1 MWKSPIRFSAP
12 LLVLAVTATLSV
24 AQTATGDIVGIVT
37 DSQGAVIV
45 EASVTA
51 EAKATRYSRATMTNG
66 SGIFSFTLLP
76 PSQYRITVSVPK
88 MNSGTAE
95 MELLVGDHLKVN
107 FILRPASIST
117 DVQVSAQ
124 PMAIDTTSSEIK
136 YNIDPQQIASLPLY
150 GRTFSSLA
158 ILAPGVRPAFAT
170 DGPISI
176 SGSNGRNF
184 NLTVDGGENKDNTLS
199 TFLQNY
205 TTEGIQEFAVKTY
218 NFGADTGKSDGAVIE
233 IVTKGGTNNLHGGIF
248 FVVRNRN
255 LEATDFFTAHP
266 TETATCDRVPSACY
280 TGPSNPKPG
289 FDRQNYGGTL
299 GGPILH
305 NRWFF
310 YGAIEHV
317 HENAPLPQNGQTIDT
332 IKAFRTLQLQGAVA
346 DPRLA
351 SATLDPSPSIA
362 KPFRD
367 TQWQVRSDVSLTP
380 RHQLFLRFAVQDNRL
395 SHDLLDGFEDPAGG
409 AETTN
414 RLKSFLV
421 NHSFA
426 VSPRT
431 FNQFVFQFSDSLNR
445 SLPEAAGAG
454 IPNVSFAN
462 GVSIGQNLFA
472 PDSSFQRKFQFK
484 DDFTWQKGK
493 HLVRFGFQ
501 DAVVTRFGGSQSQFP
516 TPFVNVRCVPQQILL
531 GGTDPCGIGFD
542 YTGLDQPGIVGRTR
556 LSIGDNSYS
565 QPIIQQ
571 ISYYVQDDWKISP
584 RLTLN
589 LGVRNDLDLGLIPT
603 SSQIPSPDAAPLCIL
618 CSGNRTLRILGL
630 LPPASLQ
637 KIVPN
642 IDLNAPHNDV
652 NNYAPRVGFAWDV
665 TGSARWVVRGGYGM
679 FFGQFFQEAQIVS
692 LLNAG
697 NSVYAVSR
705 DARTPA
711 NPSLPNSIGLSAAI
725 AAAGPFPVASLTDL
739 PYGSRGWLLDPRL
752 RQPYAEHISLG
763 SELKLKNSLTLII
776 NVVHVLSL
784 HGYSESELD
793 PSLDGSIDT
802 RILNTTLDPVFGCR
816 DSAGASI
823 LCSAQGAAHRL
834 FRVVRTESGNR
845 SRYDALTVQL
855 FHRFSSRFQ
864 FNAWY
869 VLSRAYKYGGG
880 IADSDFLSFTQGAA
894 PGMTPTR
901 SASLGIIQPQNFGYT
916 NQDERHRVV
925 FYGIGNL
932 PHGILLSGI
941 LQLASARPYSMSAG
955 DDLNGDGVPNDLYSP
970 IVTRNPVFDPVGEG
984 DVRFAVRPN
993 SLRGMP
999 YFQTDLRGQKDF
1011 RAKEGV
1017 VVSVFADVFNVFNR
1031 ANFGNQ
1037 FVSSSDGFGAAQ
1049 PPVPVN
1055 TGRTGPQAA
1064 NLPRKPIGLSGPPFQ
1079 AQLGLRVQ
1087 F

>member
-1 MWKSPIRFSAP
+1 MKCPIPASA
-12 LLVLAVTATLSV
+12 LLLILMVTAALSV
-24 AQTATGDIVGIVT
+24 AQTATGDIVGVVT
-37 DSQGAVIV
+37 DSQGALIV
-45 EASVTA
+45 GASVTA
-51 EAKATRYSRATMTNG
+51 EAKATSHSRTTVTNG

-76 PSQYRITVSVPK
+76 PGQYRITVSVPQ
-88 MNSGTAE
+88 MNTGTAE
-95 MELLVGDHLKVN
+95 MELLVGDHRKVN
-107 FILRPASIST
+107 FILRPASVST
-117 DVQVSAQ
+117 DVQVAGQ
-124 PMAIDTTSSEIK
+124 LTAIDTTSSEIK
-136 YNIDPQQIASLPLY
+136 YNLDPQQIASLPLY

-176 SGSNGRNF
+176 NGSNGRNF
-184 NLTVDGGENKDNTLS
+184 NLNVDGGENKDNTLS

-205 TTEGIQEFAVKTY
+205 TTEGIQEFVVKTY
-218 NFGADTGKSDGAVIE
+218 NFGADTGKSDGAVME
-233 IVTKGGTNNLHGGIF
+233 IVTKGGTNSLHGGVF
-248 FVVRNRN
+248 LVVRNRN
-255 LEATDFFTAHP
+255 LDAADFFTAHP
-266 TETATCDRVPSACY
+266 TETATCDRVPSKCY
-280 TGPSNPKPG
+280 AGPSNPKPG

-310 YGAIEHV
+310 YGAIEHL
-317 HENAPLPQNGQTIDT
+317 HENAPLAQNGQTIDT
-332 IKAFRTLQLQGAVA
+332 IAAFRILQSRGAIV

-351 SATLDPSPSIA
+351 STILDPSPSIP

-367 TQWQVRSDVSLTP
+367 TQWQVRSDVSLTS
-380 RHQLFLRFAVQDNRL
+380 RHQFFFRYAEQGNRL

-414 RLKSFLV
+414 SLKSFLV
-421 NHSFA
+421 NYSLA
-426 VSPRT
+426 VTPRT
-431 FNQFVFQFSDSLNR
+431 FNQFVFQVSDSLNQ
-445 SLPEAAGAG
+445 SLPEDAGVG
-454 IPNVSFAN
+454 IPNVSFPN

-472 PDSSFQRKFQFK
+472 PDSSFQRKFQFR
-484 DDFTWQKGK
+484 DDFTWQRGN
-493 HLVRFGFQ
+493 HSLRFGFQ
-501 DAVVTRFGGSQSQFP
+501 NAVVTRFGGSQSQFP

-531 GGTDPCGIGFD
+531 GGIDPCGVGYD
-542 YTGLDQPGIVGRTR
+542 YVSLDQAGIVGRTR
-556 LSIGDNSYS
+556 LSIGNESYA
-565 QPIIQQ
+565 QPTIQQ
-571 ISYYVQDDWKISP
+571 ISYFAQDDWKLTP

-589 LGVRNDLDLGLIPT
+589 VGVRNDMDLGLIPT
-603 SSQIPSPDAAPLCIL
+603 SSQIPTPDTATLCIL

-697 NSVYAVSR
+697 SSVYAVSR

-711 NPSLPNSIGLSAAI
+711 NPSLSNSIGLSAAI
-725 AAAGPFPVASLTDL
+725 AAAGPFPVATLTDL
-739 PYGSRGWLLDPRL
+739 PYGSRGWFLDPRL
-752 RQPYAEHISLG
+752 RQPYAEHVSLG
-763 SELKLKNSLTLII
+763 SEVKLKNNLTLMI
-776 NVVHVLSL
+776 NVVHVLSV

-816 DSAGASI
+816 DSTGASI
-823 LCSAQGAAHRL
+823 LCSAQGAVHRL
-834 FRVVRTESGNR
+834 FKVVRTESGNR
-845 SRYDALTVQL
+845 SRYDGLTVQL

-869 VLSRAYKYGGG
+869 VLSRADKYGGG

-894 PGMTPTR
+894 PGMTPTQ
-901 SASLGIIQPQNFGYT
+901 SASSGIIQPQNFGYT
-916 NQDERHRVV
+916 NQDERHRV
-925 FYGIGNL
+925 FFDGIGNL
-932 PHGILLSGI
+932 PHGIVLSGI

-970 IVTRNPVFDPVGEG
+970 IVTGDPVFDPIGEG

-993 SLRGMP
+993 SLRGIP
-999 YFQTDLRGQKDF
+999 YFQTDLRGQKNF
-1011 RAKEGV
+1011 RVKENV
-1017 VVSVFADVFNVFNR
+1017 VVSVFADIFNVFNR

-1037 FVSSSDGFGAAQ
+1037 FVSSSDGFGAAE

-1055 TGRTGPQAA
+1055 TGRRGPLDAK
-1064 NLPRKPIGLSGPPFQ
+1064 LPRKPIGLSGPPFQ